1 MTRDAGSLTERAAA
15 ELLAA
20 LAREAEPA
28 AALPPALLERL
39 VAAGE
44 VEVTRPA
51 PVPVPGRAGLV
62 VPPVAVS
69 PAVPRRRWA
78 TVAPWLAAAAA
89 VVAWFVVPNPRL
101 ARTAAPAP
109 GAAVAALR
117 DSLLN
122 DPALVRV
129 AWAPS
134 TDPAGTGAS
143 GEVLWSPTR
152 QRGVLRFAGLAP
164 NDPRLAQYQLWIVDG
179 DRDARYPVDGGVFDV
194 GVSGEVLVP
203 VAARLP
209 VSRPT
214 LFAVTLEK
222 PGGVVVSTRER
233 LVLAA
238 PVGG

>member
-1 MTRDAGSLTERAAA
+1 MTWDAGSPAERAAG

-20 LAREAEPA
+20 MAREAEPA
-28 AALPPALLERL
+28 ATLPASLMERI

-44 VEVTRPA
+44 IEVTRPA
-51 PVPVPGRAGLV
+51 PVTTPSRPQLV
-62 VPPVAVS
+62 RESSAS
-69 PAVPRRRWA
+69 APAARGWQ
-78 TVAPWLAAAAA
+78 TLTPWLIAAAA

-101 ARTAAPAP
+101 GPSRPQP

-143 GEVLWSPTR
+143 GEVLWSPAR
-152 QRGVLRFAGLAP
+152 QRGILRFAGLAP

-194 GVSGEVLVP
+194 SASGEVLVP
-203 VAARLP
+203 VTARLP